1 MAELFKAMARSPPT
15 KRRKWTIVE
24 IVEHFCVFVHA
35 FRWESRFETKDF
47 VTGGKLRMF
56 IIVELFCVPSCYVLF
71 IWARDFL
78 SLVKFCGTAS
88 TATHAD
94 SNRICVVTF
103 AVNCFQLVH
112 QCWWINILQLL
123 NLNSKL
129 GPDEDQRA
137 KLVLIFSSLSRK
149 VGIFTWNMKL
159 LQFQSNCWIFEA
171 KSQFYRFIA
180 PKASAEGAC
189 I

>member
-71 IWARDFL
+71 IWAWNFL
-78 SLVKFCGTAS
+78 CLVKFCGTAT

-103 AVNCFQLVH
+103 AVNCFQLVLMNKYLAAFKLELKTWS
-112 QCWWINILQLL
+112 WWGSKGEIDPDFFLIVPEKWEFLLEIWNYFNFRVVVGYFRL
-123 NLNSKL
+123 NLN
-129 GPDEDQRA
+129 
-137 KLVLIFSSLSRK
+137 
-149 VGIFTWNMKL
+149 FTDL
-159 LQFQSNCWIFEA
+159 FQ
-171 KSQFYRFIA
+171 
-180 PKASAEGAC
+180 
-189 I
+189 